1 MTECMAQ
8 AAELAKKFEI
18 KTTPQ
23 DTDDSPVDNATS
35 FDGSWNSP
43 GQSSTKGVA
52 AAIAQNTSQVVDV
65 MFKSS
70 KCCECE
76 KIKEKRKAGQI
87 NEVAYVDWLLK
98 H

>member
-8 AAELAKKFEI
+8 ADELAKKIEI

-65 MFKSS
+65 VFKSS

-76 KIKEKRKAGQI
+76 KVKKNVKPGKLTRWHMQI
-87 NEVAYVDWLLK
+87 GF
-98 H
+98 